1 MTARK
6 TITIIVLDQSGLAL
20 ARKLAEQIPGAEIHG
35 LSTRVAADIGF
46 TATAAHLRK
55 LFAAGHSIIG
65 IMAAG
70 ILIRALAPAIAD
82 KRTEPPVIALSGDG
96 ASVVPL
102 LGGHHG
108 ANALAQRIA
117 KALRTRA
124 AVTTAGD
131 VTLGLALDE
140 PPPGYSL
147 VNPKTAKAVA
157 AALLA
162 GEPARIVVEAGD
174 AAWLKEARLKTS
186 AKARI
191 TLRVTD
197 KTAKP
202 DKLELVY
209 HPRTLALGVGCERGA
224 APKELIGLARRILKA
239 QGLAPQSI
247 ACVVSLDLKAD
258 EAAVHAL
265 ASDLGVPARFFTAAR
280 LERETPRLK
289 TPSQVVFKAVG
300 CHGVAEGAALAA
312 AGARGQL
319 ILLKTAAKRATV
331 AIARA
336 PKIVEGEIVGAAQG
350 RLDIV
355 GLGPGDAAYL
365 TPDAREALL
374 QATDAVGYDLYLDLA
389 GDLIAAARR
398 HALPLGAEE
407 ARVKLALDLAAK
419 GSRVALISSGDP
431 GIYAMGAPL
440 FEMLERMNKP
450 AWNRV
455 AIHVRPGVSAM
466 QMAAARAGAPLGH
479 DFCAISLSD
488 LLTPRAAIEQR
499 LHAAASGDFVVA
511 LYNPVS
517 LRRRELIIVA
527 RDILMT
533 ARGPDTPV
541 LLAHDLGR
549 PTEKLQIIALK
560 NLRAE
565 SAGMTTLVMIGAST
579 SKTMKRGAQDWLYT
593 PRGYAMKHMPKKSHR
608 AKA

>member
-1 MTARK
+1 MIALV
-6 TITIIVLDQSGLAL
+6 VLDQGGLAL
-20 ARKLAEQIPGAEIHG
+20 ARKLAKRLPGAEIHG
-35 LSTRVAADIGF
+35 LSSRVKTDVGF
-46 TATAAHLRK
+46 TATSAHLRK
-55 LFAAGHSIIG
+55 LYAARHSIVG
-65 IMAAG
+65 VMAAG
-70 ILIRALAPAIAD
+70 ILIRALAPLLAD
-82 KRTEPPVIALSGDG
+82 KRAEPPVVALSHDG
-96 ASVVPL
+96 AAVVPL

-108 ANALAQRIA
+108 ANDLAQRIA
-117 KALRTRA
+117 KLLKTRA

-131 VTLGLALDE
+131 VALGLALDE
-140 PPPGYSL
+140 PPVGYSL
-147 VNPKTAKAVA
+147 ANPKTAKAVA

-162 GEPARIVVEAGD
+162 GAEARVIG
-174 AAWLKEARLKTS
+174 AAPWLKKAKLKRSPKGRVTLRITDES
-186 AKARI
+186 AK
-191 TLRVTD
+191 
-197 KTAKP
+197 P
-202 DKLELVY
+202 GKLELIY
-209 HPRTLALGVGCERGA
+209 HPRSLALGVGCERGV
-224 APKELIGLARRILKA
+224 APKELIALARRTLKA
-239 QGLAPQSI
+239 KGLAPDSV

-265 ASDLGVPARFFTAAR
+265 AEGLGVPARFFPAAR

-289 TPSQVVFKAVG
+289 TPSGVVFKAVG

-312 AGARGQL
+312 VGVRGQL
-319 ILLKTAAKRATV
+319 IVAKTVSTRATV
-331 AIARA
+331 AIARS
-336 PKIVEGEIVGAAQG
+336 PKIIDGETIGTPQG

-355 GLGPGDAAYL
+355 GLGPGDVAYL
-365 TPDAREALL
+365 TPDARDALV

-389 GDLIAAARR
+389 GGLIADATR

-419 GSRVALISSGDP
+419 GRRVALISSGDP

-440 FEMLERMNKP
+440 FEMLERLNKP

-455 AIHVRPGVSAM
+455 AIHVRPGISAM

-488 LLTPRAAIEQR
+488 LLTPREAIEQR
-499 LHAAASGDFVVA
+499 LRAAAAGDFVVA

-517 LRRRELIIVA
+517 LRRRELIITA

-533 ARGPDTPV
+533 ARGPETPV

-549 PTEKLQIIALK
+549 PTEKLQTIVLK

-579 SKTMKRGAQDWLYT
+579 SKTMKRGTQDWLYT
-593 PRGYAMKHMPKKSHR
+593 PRGYAVKHGAVKHQK
-608 AKA
+608 AKR

>member
-1 MTARK
+1 MIALV
-6 TITIIVLDQSGLAL
+6 VLDRGGLAL
-20 ARKLAEQIPGAEIHG
+20 ARKLAKQLPGAEIHG
-35 LSTRVAADIGF
+35 LSSRVKADIGF
-46 TATAAHLRK
+46 TGAVAHLRK
-55 LFAAGHSIIG
+55 LFTDGDSIVG

-70 ILIRALAPAIAD
+70 ILIRALAPLLAD
-82 KRTEPPVIALSGDG
+82 KRGEPPVIALSNDG
-96 ASVVPL
+96 GTVVPL

-108 ANALAQRIA
+108 ANQLATRIA
-117 KALRTRA
+117 KLLGTRA

-131 VTLGLALDE
+131 VALGVALDE
-140 PPPGYSL
+140 PPAGYSL
-147 VNPKTAKAVA
+147 ANPKAAKAVT

-162 GEPARIVVEAGD
+162 GEPVRIIGKAPWLTKLKRSSNAR
-174 AAWLKEARLKTS
+174 AALH
-186 AKARI
+186 I
-191 TLRVTD
+191 TD
-197 KTAKP
+197 KASKP
-202 DKLELVY
+202 GKLELVY
-209 HPRTLALGVGCERGA
+209 HPRTLALGVGCERGVA
-224 APKELIGLARRILKA
+224 AKELIALARRTLKA
-239 QGLAPQSI
+239 EGLAPQSV

-265 ASDLGVPARFFTAAR
+265 AADLGVPARFFTAAR

-289 TPSQVVFKAVG
+289 NPSAVVFKAVG

-312 AGARGQL
+312 VGARGQL
-319 ILLKTAAKRATV
+319 ILPKTASKRATV
-331 AIARA
+331 AIARSL
-336 PKIVEGEIVGAAQG
+336 KLIDGETIGTPQG

-365 TPDAREALL
+365 TPDAHDALI
-374 QATDAVGYDLYLDLA
+374 QATDTVGYDLYLDLA
-389 GDLIAAARR
+389 GDLIADATR

-407 ARVKLALDLAAK
+407 ARVKLALDLAGK
-419 GSRVALISSGDP
+419 GRRVALISSGDP

-440 FEMLERMNKP
+440 FEMLERANKP

-455 AIHVRPGVSAM
+455 AIHVRPGISAM

-499 LHAAASGDFVVA
+499 LRAAAAGDFVVA

-517 LRRRELIIVA
+517 RRRRELIVTA
-527 RDILMT
+527 RDILMA
-533 ARGPDTPV
+533 ARGPETPV

-549 PTEKLQIIALK
+549 PTEKLQTIALK

-579 SKTMKRGAQDWLYT
+579 SKTMTRGTQTWLYT
-593 PRGYAMKHMPKKSHR
+593 PRGYAVKHLK
-608 AKA
+608 AKQ

>member
-1 MTARK
+1 MIAFV
-6 TITIIVLDQSGLAL
+6 VLDQGGLAL
-20 ARKLAEQIPGAEIHG
+20 AKRLAQRFPGAEIHG
-35 LSTRVAADIGF
+35 LSSRVKAEIGF

-55 LFAAGHSIIG
+55 LFTAGHSIIG
-65 IMAAG
+65 VMAAG
-70 ILIRALAPAIAD
+70 ILIRALAPLLAD
-82 KRTEPPVIALSGDG
+82 KRGEPPVIALSNDG
-96 ASVVPL
+96 GAVVPL

-108 ANALAQRIA
+108 ANDLATRIA
-117 KALRTRA
+117 KLLGVRA

-131 VTLGLALDE
+131 VALGLALDE
-140 PPPGYSL
+140 PPAGYSL
-147 VNPKTAKAVA
+147 VNPKTAKAVT

-162 GEPARIVVEAGD
+162 GEAVGVIGK
-174 AAWLKEARLKTS
+174 AAWLAKLKRST
-186 AKARI
+186 KARAI
-191 TLRVTD
+191 LHVTD
-197 KTAKP
+197 KAVKP
-202 DKLELVY
+202 GKLELVY
-209 HPRTLALGVGCERGA
+209 HPRTLALGVGCERGV
-224 APKELIGLARRILKA
+224 PPNELIALARRVLKA
-239 QGLAPQSI
+239 EGLAPQSV
-247 ACVVSLDLKAD
+247 ACVVSLDVKAD
-258 EAAVHAL
+258 EAAVHAV
-265 ASDLGVPARFFTAAR
+265 AADLGVPARFFTATR

-289 TPSQVVFKAVG
+289 NPSAVVFKAVG

-312 AGARGQL
+312 VGPRGAL
-319 ILLKTAAKRATV
+319 IVPKTASKRATV

-336 PKIVEGEIVGAAQG
+336 AKLIDGATIGAPQG

-365 TPDAREALL
+365 TPDARDALL

-389 GDLIAAARR
+389 ANLITGATR

-419 GSRVALISSGDP
+419 GKRVALISSGDP

-455 AIHVRPGVSAM
+455 AIHVRPGISAM
-466 QMAAARAGAPLGH
+466 QMAAARSGAPLGH

-499 LHAAASGDFVVA
+499 LRAAAAGDFVVA

-517 LRRRELIIVA
+517 LRRRELIGVA
-527 RDILMT
+527 RDILMA
-533 ARGPDTPV
+533 ARGPETPV

-549 PTEKLQIIALK
+549 PTENLQTIALK
-560 NLRAE
+560 QLRAE

-579 SKTMKRGAQDWLYT
+579 SKTMTRGTQDWLYT
-593 PRGYAMKHMPKKSHR
+593 PRGYAAKH
-608 AKA
+608 AKTTS

>member
-1 MTARK
+1 MIALV
-6 TITIIVLDQSGLAL
+6 VLDQGGLAL
-20 ARKLAEQIPGAEIHG
+20 ARKLAQRLPGAEIHG
-35 LSTRVAADIGF
+35 LSSRVKADVGF
-46 TATAAHLRK
+46 TTTSAHLRK
-55 LFAAGHSIIG
+55 LYAAGHSIVG
-65 IMAAG
+65 VMAAG
-70 ILIRALAPAIAD
+70 ILIRALAPLLAD
-82 KRTEPPVIALSGDG
+82 KRAEPPVIALGHDG
-96 ASVVPL
+96 AAVVPL
-102 LGGHHG
+102 LGGHRG
-108 ANALAQRIA
+108 ANDLAQRIA
-117 KALRTRA
+117 KLLKTRA

-131 VTLGLALDE
+131 VALGLALDE
-140 PPPGYSL
+140 PPAGYSL
-147 VNPKTAKAVA
+147 ANPKAAKAVA

-162 GEPARIVVEAGD
+162 GAEARVIGTAP
-174 AAWLKEARLKTS
+174 WLKKAKLKRS
-186 AKARI
+186 PQGRV

-197 KTAKP
+197 EAAKP
-202 DKLELVY
+202 GKLELIY
-209 HPRTLALGVGCERGA
+209 HPRSLALGVGCERGV
-224 APKELIGLARRILKA
+224 APKELVALARRTLKA
-239 QGLAPQSI
+239 KGLAPDSV

-265 ASDLGVPARFFTAAR
+265 ADDLGVPARFFPAAR

-289 TPSQVVFKAVG
+289 NPSAVVFKAVG

-312 AGARGQL
+312 VGARGQL
-319 ILLKTAAKRATV
+319 IVGKTASTRATV
-331 AIARA
+331 AIARSPKLLDGETIGA
-336 PKIVEGEIVGAAQG
+336 PQG

-365 TPDAREALL
+365 TPDARDALV

-389 GDLIAAARR
+389 GELIAGAVR

-419 GSRVALISSGDP
+419 GKRVALISSGDP

-440 FEMLERMNKP
+440 FEMLERKNKP

-455 AIHVRPGVSAM
+455 AIAVRPGISAM

-499 LHAAASGDFVVA
+499 LRAAAAGDFVVA

-517 LRRRELIIVA
+517 LRRRDLIITA
-527 RDILMT
+527 RDILMA
-533 ARGPDTPV
+533 ARGPETPV

-549 PTEKLQIIALK
+549 PTERLQTIALK
-560 NLRAE
+560 HLRAE

-579 SKTMKRGAQDWLYT
+579 SKTMTRGTQAWLYT
-593 PRGYAMKHMPKKSHR
+593 PRGYAVKHKKV
-608 AKA
+608 KP

>member
-1 MTARK
+1 MIALV
-6 TITIIVLDQSGLAL
+6 VLDQGGLAL
-20 ARKLAEQIPGAEIHG
+20 ARKLAKRLPGAQIHG
-35 LSTRVAADIGF
+35 LSSRVKADVGF
-46 TATAAHLRK
+46 TATSAHLRK
-55 LFAAGHSIIG
+55 LYAAGHSIVG
-65 IMAAG
+65 ILAAG
-70 ILIRALAPAIAD
+70 ILIRALAPLLAD
-82 KRTEPPVIALSGDG
+82 KRTEPPVIALSHDG
-96 ASVVPL
+96 TAVVPL

-108 ANALAQRIA
+108 ANDLAHRIA
-117 KALRTRA
+117 KLLGARA

-131 VTLGLALDE
+131 VALGLALDA

-147 VNPKTAKAVA
+147 ANPKAAKAVT

-162 GEPARIVVEAGD
+162 GEAARIVGTAP
-174 AAWLKEARLKTS
+174 WLKKAKLKNS
-186 AKARI
+186 PKGRVILRI
-191 TLRVTD
+191 TD
-197 KTAKP
+197 ETAKP
-202 DKLELVY
+202 GKLELIY
-209 HPRTLALGVGCERGA
+209 HPRSLALGVGCERGA
-224 APKELIGLARRILKA
+224 ASKELIALARRTLKT
-239 QGLAPQSI
+239 QGLAPDSV

-265 ASDLGVPARFFTAAR
+265 ADDLGVPARFFPAAR

-289 TPSQVVFKAVG
+289 TPSAVVFKAVG

-312 AGARGQL
+312 VGARGQL
-319 ILLKTAAKRATV
+319 IVAKTASTRATV
-331 AIARA
+331 AIARS
-336 PKIVEGEIVGAAQG
+336 PKIIDGETVGIPQG

-365 TPDAREALL
+365 TPDARDALL

-389 GDLIAAARR
+389 GDLITQATR

-419 GSRVALISSGDP
+419 GRRVALISSGDP

-440 FEMLERMNKP
+440 FEMLERKNKP
-450 AWNRV
+450 TWNRV
-455 AIHVRPGVSAM
+455 AIAVRPGISAM

-499 LHAAASGDFVVA
+499 LRAAAVGDFVVA

-517 LRRRELIIVA
+517 LRRRELIITA
-527 RDILMT
+527 RDILIA
-533 ARGPDTPV
+533 ARGPETPV

-549 PTEKLQIIALK
+549 PTEKLRTIALK

-579 SKTMKRGAQDWLYT
+579 SKSMRRGTQDWLYT
-593 PRGYAMKHMPKKSHR
+593 PRGYAVKHQK
-608 AKA
+608 AKR

>member
-1 MTARK
+1 MIALV
-6 TITIIVLDQSGLAL
+6 VLDQGGLAL
-20 ARKLAEQIPGAEIHG
+20 ARKLAKRLPGAQIHG
-35 LSTRVAADIGF
+35 LATRVKADIGF
-46 TATAAHLRK
+46 TGTTAHLRK
-55 LFAAGHSIIG
+55 LFAEGHSIVG
-65 IMAAG
+65 VMAAG
-70 ILIRALAPAIAD
+70 ILIRALAPRLAD
-82 KRTEPPVIALSGDG
+82 KRAEPPVIALSGDG

-108 ANALAQRIA
+108 ANELATRIA
-117 KALRTRA
+117 KLLKTRA

-131 VTLGLALDE
+131 VALGLALDA
-140 PPPGYSL
+140 PPAGYSL
-147 VNPKTAKAVA
+147 ANPQAAKAVA

-162 GEPARIVVEAGD
+162 GEPARIVGD
-174 AAWLKEARLKTS
+174 APWLKKAKLKSS
-186 AKARI
+186 AKARV

-197 KTAKP
+197 AAKKP
-202 DKLELVY
+202 GKLELVY

-224 APKELIGLARRILKA
+224 SAKELIALVRKTLKA
-239 QGLAPQSI
+239 QGLAAQSV

-265 ASDLGVPARFFTAAR
+265 AGDLGVPARFFAAAR

-312 AGARGQL
+312 AGARGTL
-319 ILLKTAAKRATV
+319 ILPKTASKRATV
-331 AIARA
+331 AIARS
-336 PKIVEGEIVGAAQG
+336 PKIIDGENLGAAQG

-365 TPDAREALL
+365 TPDARDALI

-389 GDLIAAARR
+389 GDLIAEAKR

-419 GSRVALISSGDP
+419 GRRVALISSGDP

-440 FEMLERMNKP
+440 FEMLERANKP

-455 AIHVRPGVSAM
+455 ALAVRPGISAM

-499 LHAAASGDFVVA
+499 LRAAAAGDFVVA

-517 LRRRELIIVA
+517 KRRRELIVVA
-527 RDILMT
+527 RDILMA

-549 PTEKLQIIALK
+549 PTEKLQTIALK
-560 NLRAE
+560 HLRAE

-579 SKTMKRGAQDWLYT
+579 SKTMTRGAQDWLYT
-593 PRGYAMKHMPKKSHR
+593 PRGYAVKHKK
-608 AKA
+608 AKQ